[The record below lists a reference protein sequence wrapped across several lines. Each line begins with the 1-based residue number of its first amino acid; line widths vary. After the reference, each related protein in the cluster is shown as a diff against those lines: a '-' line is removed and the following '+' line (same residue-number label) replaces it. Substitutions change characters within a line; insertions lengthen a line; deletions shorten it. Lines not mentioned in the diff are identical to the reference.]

1 MSTEFRPCLLPG
13 RKFLSLSLLFFLFS
27 FRFQQQFCVP
37 KCKGMRTRTS
47 LLSVLNGTRSVIS
60 YGHYLQLTIIPY
72 PMYSSIGNL
81 LFYSGCFL
89 SFFPS
94 LFAHP
99 FLSILSF
106 SFSSQ
111 LVDKS
116 LSCTRIYLNN
126 TSVWQTL
133 VSLLFLKYRL
143 HRVSLTTVRCRVSLW
158 KIVVSSSLTQR
169 CVFPSS
175 CPRQN
180 ASYSTVICTT

>member
-1 MSTEFRPCLLPG
+1 MQRNAYSHVSPLCTKRYSKCDILRTLFTINNYT
-13 RKFLSLSLLFFLFS
+13 LSYVQRHWKPAILF
-27 FRFQQQFCVP
+27 
-37 KCKGMRTRTS
+37 
-47 LLSVLNGTRSVIS
+47 
-60 YGHYLQLTIIPY
+60 QL
-72 PMYSSIGNL
+72 
-81 LFYSGCFL
+81 L

-158 KIVVSSSLTQR
+158 KIVVFSSLTQR

>member
-1 MSTEFRPCLLPG
+1 MYIIYILPTENLCWNDQCHCFV
-13 RKFLSLSLLFFLFS
+13 LSLFFSPSNLVISPRINPNYINVKLCRLSLGHACCLGVNFFPSLS
-27 FRFQQQFCVP
+27 FTFYSPFVFNSNFVFP

-47 LLSVLNGTRSVIS
+47 LFSVLNGTRSVIS

-72 PMYSSIGNL
+72 PMYSGIGNL
-81 LFYSGCFL
+81 LFLFQLL

-126 TSVWQTL
+126 TSV
-133 VSLLFLKYRL
+133 
-143 HRVSLTTVRCRVSLW
+143 
-158 KIVVSSSLTQR
+158 
-169 CVFPSS
+169 
-175 CPRQN
+175 
-180 ASYSTVICTT
+180 